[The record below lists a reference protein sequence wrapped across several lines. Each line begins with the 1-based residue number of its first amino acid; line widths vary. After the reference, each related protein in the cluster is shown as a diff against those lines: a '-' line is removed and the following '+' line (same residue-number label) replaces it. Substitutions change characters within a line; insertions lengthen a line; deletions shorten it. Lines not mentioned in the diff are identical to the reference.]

1 MDLLRFLVTNNGKS
15 DQLKQK
21 RNLLKGSWELITT
34 ALGKPGRANGQK
46 PRQAGQLE
54 PQGQLDGM
62 LLLALLPCA
71 ALPWVLASLAPDVG
85 PSSCLSASHGSQ

>member
-1 MDLLRFLVTNNGKS
+1 MDGSAKVLGLQTMANNS

-54 PQGQLDGM
+54 PQGQPGWD
-62 LLLALLPCA
+62 AAVSTA
-71 ALPWVLASLAPDVG
+71 ALG
-85 PSSCLSASHGSQ
+85 RGS

>member
-1 MDLLRFLVTNNGKS
+1 MDLLRFLVTNNGKQL

-21 RNLLKGSWELITT
+21 RNLLKGSWELVTT

-62 LLLALLPCA
+62 LQLALLPCA
-71 ALPWVLASLAPDVG
+71 ALPWVLLPTWDPPAA
-85 PSSCLSASHGSQ
+85 